1 MKTLKT
7 TICRHMLQTVLLLST
22 VFLTAMAHK
31 PETNTIHS
39 NDEIPMSRY
48 LTTNDWETIDTMWG
62 VCPPERHICV
72 MSGGFRL
79 RNQLAFF
86 GGEGCATPCCVN
98 YGGCG
103 AIGVQT
109 IQVKGKAGQTVNF
122 VQGSGSKPMPPK

>member
-1 MKTLKT
+1 MKTRTSSLY
-7 TICRHMLQTVLLLST
+7 RHIILSLLLLAATVL
-22 VFLTAMAHK
+22 VAMSHK
-31 PETNTIHS
+31 PDTSTTHT
-39 NDEIPMSRY
+39 NDEIPMTHR
-48 LTTNDWETIDTMWG
+48 LNTNDWETLDTMWG

-72 MSGGFRL
+72 VTSGFRL

-122 VQGSGSKPMPPK
+122 VQGSGSK